1 MDKDSYFI
9 VCAKL
14 YFLNLK
20 ETEKVSIDKFKN
32 WKNNELFADFF
43 LKLNKNIIFFGK
55 KISPTYKQK
64 KRLYSLF
71 KKVVSTSSKIY
82 KNLWTNRNCV
92 FCQINSF
99 SLRIVCKKCKK
110 SEKMSTLT
118 FPKKKKYKNLIR
130 FSEKQKLI

>member
-32 WKNNELFADFF
+32 WKNNELFTDFF

-64 KRLYSLF
+64 KGFIRYS
-71 KKVVSTSSKIY
+71 KK
-82 KNLWTNRNCV
+82 L
-92 FCQINSF
+92 
-99 SLRIVCKKCKK
+99 
-110 SEKMSTLT
+110 
-118 FPKKKKYKNLIR
+118 
-130 FSEKQKLI
+130 